1 LKKEGEMRICHKL
14 LLAIILVSLLALLI
28 PAPVATADAIVTFP
42 DPNLEQ
48 AIRDELNKPTG
59 DIWESELALLTVLRA
74 TERGIIDLTGL
85 EHCINLITLWLP
97 GNQITNIAPL
107 SSLTKLQ
114 SLYLGFNYISDISA
128 LSSCTSLTI
137 LDLRYNEITS
147 ISALSS
153 LTSPNKF
160 YLSANQISDV
170 SPLSGLTSLSELWIG
185 NNTIEDI
192 TALSSTTGLTKLYLL
207 ENQISDVSPLV
218 TNVGLQEGDWVN
230 VRHNP
235 LSEDSIGIYI
245 PELQDRGVLVLYDT
259 GGCFIATAAYGTS
272 TAEELDTLRAFRD
285 DVLLQNSI
293 GSQLVEWYYQTSPPV
308 ADFISEHQPLRTL
321 VRELLVDPVTWLVE
335 ATGNLWRD

>member
-1 LKKEGEMRICHKL
+1 MRMCRKL
-14 LLAIILVSLLALLI
+14 LLAIVLVSLLALLI
-28 PAPVATADAIVTFP
+28 PAPVATADEIVNFP
-42 DPNLEQ
+42 DSNLEA
-48 AIRDELNKPTG
+48 AIRDELRKPTG
-59 DIWESELALLTVLRA
+59 DIWESELAILTVIHA

-85 EHCINLITLWLP
+85 EYCINLITLWLP
-97 GNQITNIAPL
+97 GNQIMDIAPL

-114 SLYLGFNYISDISA
+114 SLYLGFNQISDISA
-128 LSSCTSLTI
+128 LSSLTSLTI
-137 LDLRYNEITS
+137 LDLRKNQIS
-147 ISALSS
+147 DISALSS
-153 LTSPNKF
+153 LTSANKF

-170 SPLSGLTSLSELWIG
+170 SALSGLTSLTELWIG
-185 NNTIEDI
+185 NNTISDI
-192 TALSSTTGLTKLYLL
+192 TALSTTTGLTKLYLL
-207 ENQISDVSPLV
+207 ENLITDVSPLV
-218 TNVGLQEGDWVN
+218 TNGGLLGGDWVN

-235 LSEDSIGIYI
+235 LSTDSIELYI

-335 ATGNLWRD
+335 ATRTLWRN

>member
-1 LKKEGEMRICHKL
+1 MRMCRNL
-14 LLAIILVSLLALLI
+14 LLAIVLVSLLALLI

-42 DPNLEQ
+42 DGNLEQ
-48 AIRDELNKPTG
+48 AIRDDLNKPTG
-59 DIWESELALLTVLRA
+59 DIWESELAILTVIHA

-85 EHCINLITLWLP
+85 EYCINLITLWLP
-97 GNQITNIAPL
+97 GNEITDIAPL

-114 SLYLGFNYISDISA
+114 SLYIGFNHIGVGGISA

-137 LDLRYNEITS
+137 LDLRYNEIS
-147 ISALSS
+147 DISALSYLAS
-153 LTSPNKF
+153 ANKF

-170 SPLSGLTSLSELWIG
+170 SALSGLTSLTELWIG

-192 TALSSTTGLTKLYLL
+192 SALSSTTGLSKLYLY

-218 TNVGLQEGDWVN
+218 TNTGLLGGDWVN

-235 LSEDSIGIYI
+235 LSTDSIELYI

-335 ATGNLWRD
+335 ATRTLWRD